1 VKAPK
6 SHSGR
11 SREVALRTYAGHL
24 PERLLLK
31 LRNQGRYCLT
41 EKGHLLDEHL
51 LHPTICVLLSHTAQR
66 LTTPRCLGDSS
77 LYLVFPAQ
85 GVKRP
90 LGEYPAVWLMI

>member
-11 SREVALRTYAGHL
+11 YREVALRTYAGHL

-41 EKGHLLDEHL
+41 EKGHLLAEHL
-51 LHPTICVLLSHTAQR
+51 LRPTIYVLLSHTAQKAN
-66 LTTPRCLGDSS
+66 DSS
-77 LYLVFPAQ
+77 LY
-85 GVKRP
+85 G
-90 LGEYPAVWLMI
+90 